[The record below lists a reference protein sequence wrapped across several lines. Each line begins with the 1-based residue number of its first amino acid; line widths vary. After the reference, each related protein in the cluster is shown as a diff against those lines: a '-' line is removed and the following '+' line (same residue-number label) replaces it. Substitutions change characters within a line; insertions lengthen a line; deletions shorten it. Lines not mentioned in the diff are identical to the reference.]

1 MFIDSVVWIALKY
14 KRDQWHQEAVK
25 LKNRILILE
34 KIHVTDFIIVETYN
48 FLSRKVSW
56 MAAQETLGMFLESQ
70 KVVILYNN
78 FLTLTHSKKI
88 LEKYNHLSLTD
99 ANLVWFSENLNIN
112 EILSFD
118 KGFDNVSGIKRISS

>member
-78 FLTLTHSKKI
+78 FLTLTHS
-88 LEKYNHLSLTD
+88 
-99 ANLVWFSENLNIN
+99 
-112 EILSFD
+112 
-118 KGFDNVSGIKRISS
+118 